1 MNRTNKTRSSTREY
15 DLDGLMQE
23 LGIDAP
29 KESSTPV
36 PEQPRASDLRE
47 LENIVEDDS
56 DAQST
61 PKMFRRHE
69 PSPPPPDLTGNG
81 LGNSIA
87 GSVSSEESDEERIRP
102 IDAVQEFWRPD
113 EEAADESTGD
123 LCQQLLDHEAVPPD
137 VLETAKRIKSQS
149 PGRNLPEIL
158 MEMGVC
164 QEDVQKVVAHDSGI
178 PFECIKPALVD
189 RELMDRIG
197 CEFCEANSCIPLR
210 LEGNR
215 AVVGTVRPDDV
226 FVLDQMKG
234 MLGVTAVKHALITP
248 SNVQAVV
255 DSIRSDSH
263 EDYDVEAIL
272 ADVEEDEV
280 QVVEQSSEEEEEDAQ
295 SSPVVRYVNHL
306 IQTAVKEGASDI
318 HIEPSEKSL
327 KIRLRIDGVLYEMMN
342 PPRKMFAS
350 ITSRLKIMA
359 HLDIAERRLPQDGR
373 IRVTVMGRQL
383 DLRLSTIPTPHGE
396 KTVMRVLDN
405 RSIKVKLNELGFA
418 NETLGAWERQ
428 INRPHGVVLV
438 TGPTGSG
445 KTTTLYASL
454 QQMETSRLNVSTVE
468 DPVEYQ
474 LDGITQIQ
482 THERIGLTF
491 AASLRSL
498 LRQDPDIVMVGEIRD
513 HETATIAIQAALTGH
528 LVLSTRHTNDAP
540 SSITRLIN
548 IGIEPFLVSGAV
560 NGVLAQRLVRKICSE
575 CRREIDISAEGRDVL
590 ARHELECEQLW
601 EGGGCD
607 NCRASGYS
615 GRLGIYEMLEVSDVL
630 RDRIAGSPTVTEFR
644 NLCCEQGM
652 RTLRE
657 DALEKMTDGKT
668 TLHEVLRVT
677 DGN

>member
-1 MNRTNKTRSSTREY
+1 MKKISKATSSTREF

-23 LGIDAP
+23 LGVEAPERIDTRSIPRSSNESTSELTDIAP
-29 KESSTPV
+29 G
-36 PEQPRASDLRE
+36 
-47 LENIVEDDS
+47 DS
-56 DAQST
+56 DTSHT
-61 PKMFRRHE
+61 PAIFRRPD
-69 PSPPPPDLTGNG
+69 PSPTPPDMNGNG
-81 LGNSIA
+81 LGDLTNKGTTSLT
-87 GSVSSEESDEERIRP
+87 SDSDRIRP
-102 IDAVQEFWRPD
+102 HDAVEEFWRPD
-113 EEAADESTGD
+113 ETARHELTSD
-123 LCQQLLDHEAVPPD
+123 LPELLLAEGAVPAD
-137 VLETAKRIKSQS
+137 VLETAKRVRMQS
-149 PGRNLPEIL
+149 PGRNLAEIL
-158 MEMGVC
+158 MEMDVC
-164 QEDVQKVVAHDSGI
+164 EEDVQRVVALDSGL
-178 PFECIKPALVD
+178 PFELLKPSLVD
-189 RELMDRIG
+189 RSMMDKIG
-197 CEFCEANSCIPLR
+197 CDFCETNQCMPLR

-215 AVVGTVRPDDV
+215 GVIGTVRPDDV
-226 FVLDQMKG
+226 FVLDQVKS
-234 MLGVTAVKHALITP
+234 MLGVGAVKHVLVTP
-248 SNVQAVV
+248 SNIQSVIE
-255 DSIRSDSH
+255 SIRSDSH
-263 EDYDVEAIL
+263 EEYDVESIL

-280 QVVEQSSEEEEEDAQ
+280 QVVEQPNDEEEEDAQ

-318 HIEPSEKSL
+318 HIEPSEKSV

-383 DLRLSTIPTPHGE
+383 DLRVSTIPTPHGE

-405 RSIKVKLNELGFA
+405 RSIRVKLDDLGFA
-418 NETLGAWERQ
+418 VDTLAAWRRQ
-428 INRPHGVVLV
+428 IERPHGVILV

-454 QQMETSRLNVSTVE
+454 QQMDTTRLNVSTVE

-474 LDGITQIQ
+474 LNGITQIQ

-528 LVLSTRHTNDAP
+528 LVLSTLHTNDAP

-560 NGVLAQRLVRKICSE
+560 NGVLAQRLVRRICPD
-575 CRREIDISAEGRDVL
+575 CKQEIDISDEARKVL
-590 ARHELECEQLW
+590 EKNNLDSDRLW
-601 EGGGCD
+601 EGSGCGT
-607 NCRASGYS
+607 CRASGYS
-615 GRLGIYEMLEVSDVL
+615 GRLGIYEMLEIGDVL

-652 RTLRE
+652 RTLRQ
-657 DALEKMTDGKT
+657 DALDKMTNGKT
-668 TLHEVLRVT
+668 TLQEVFRVT
-677 DGN
+677 DGH

>member
-1 MNRTNKTRSSTREY
+1 MNRTKKTNLSTREY

-23 LGIDAP
+23 LGVDAP
-29 KESSTPV
+29 RP
-36 PEQPRASDLRE
+36 SDLHNNNDPPSTVLPE
-47 LENIVEDDS
+47 LVDITPDDS
-56 DAQST
+56 DSTST
-61 PKMFRRHE
+61 PTMFRRHA
-69 PSPPPPDLTGNG
+69 PAPAPPDLSGNG
-81 LGNSIA
+81 LGQTVA
-87 GSVSSEESDEERIRP
+87 GGMNPLETDGDRIRP
-102 IDAVQEFWRPD
+102 LDAVHEFWRP
-113 EEAADESTGD
+113 EEDAKSESSGD
-123 LCQQLLDHEAVPPD
+123 ICQQLLDRKAVPAD
-137 VLETAKRIKSQS
+137 VLETAKRVKLQS

-158 MEMGVC
+158 MEMGVS
-164 QEDVQKVVAHDSGI
+164 QDEVQQVVAIDAGL
-178 PFECIKPALVD
+178 PFEQMKPSLVD

-197 CEFCEANSCIPLR
+197 CEFCETNSCIPLR

-234 MLGVTAVKHALITP
+234 MLGVAAVKHALVTP
-248 SNVQAVV
+248 ANVQMVV
-255 DSIRSDSH
+255 DAIRSDSH

-280 QVVEQSSEEEEEDAQ
+280 QVIEQPNEEEEEDAQ

-318 HIEPSEKSL
+318 HIEPSEKAL

-418 NETLGAWERQ
+418 EDTLDAWRRQ
-428 INRPHGVVLV
+428 IERPHGVVLV

-454 QQMETSRLNVSTVE
+454 QQMDNSRLNVSTVE

-474 LDGITQIQ
+474 LNGITQIQ

-528 LVLSTRHTNDAP
+528 LVLSTLHTNDAP

-560 NGVLAQRLVRKICSE
+560 NGVLAQRLVRKICPE
-575 CRREIDISAEGRDVL
+575 CRREIDISQEARAVL
-590 ARHELECEQLW
+590 AKHDLECEQLW
-601 EGGGCD
+601 EGGGCP

-615 GRLGIYEMLEVSDVL
+615 GRLGIYEMLEIGDVL

-652 RTLRE
+652 RTLRQ
-657 DALEKMTDGKT
+657 DALSKMTDGQT
-668 TLHEVLRVT
+668 TLQEVLRVT

>member
-1 MNRTNKTRSSTREY
+1 MSRTHRKRASTREY

-23 LGIDAP
+23 LGIDSPRRPDTEIPSTTRQTGNPDLVDIDTDEADG
-29 KESSTPV
+29 SSTP
-36 PEQPRASDLRE
+36 
-47 LENIVEDDS
+47 
-56 DAQST
+56 T
-61 PKMFRRHE
+61 MFRRHDPS
-69 PSPPPPDLTGNG
+69 PSPPDLAGNG
-81 LGNSIA
+81 LGQ
-87 GSVSSEESDEERIRP
+87 SVDGMTPDQSDDERIRP
-102 IDAVQEFWRPD
+102 LDAVHEFWRPD
-113 EEAADESTGD
+113 DESQTIETGD
-123 LCQQLLDHEAVPPD
+123 LCQQLLDGKAVPAD
-137 VLETAKRIKSQS
+137 VLETAKRVKSQS
-149 PGRNLPEIL
+149 PGRDLPDIL
-158 MEMGVC
+158 MEMGIC
-164 QEDVQKVVAHDSGI
+164 EDRIQQIVANDSGI
-178 PFECIKPALVD
+178 PFEQMKPSLVD

-197 CEFCEANSCIPLR
+197 CEFCEINKCMPLR
-210 LEGNR
+210 VEGNR

-226 FVLDQMKG
+226 FILDQMKG
-234 MLGVTAVKHALITP
+234 MLGVAAVKHVLVTP

-255 DSIRSDSH
+255 DAVRSDSH

-280 QVVEQSSEEEEEDAQ
+280 QVIEQSTEDEEEDAE

-318 HIEPSEKSL
+318 HIEPSEKAL
-327 KIRLRIDGVLYEMMN
+327 KVRLRIDGVLYEMMN

-383 DLRLSTIPTPHGE
+383 DLRVSTIPTPHGE

-405 RSIKVKLNELGFA
+405 RSINVKLNDLGFTDD
-418 NETLGAWERQ
+418 TLSAWQRQ
-428 INRPHGVVLV
+428 IDRPHGVVLV

-474 LDGITQIQ
+474 LNGITQIQ

-528 LVLSTRHTNDAP
+528 LVLSTLHTNDAP

-575 CRREIDISAEGRDVL
+575 CRREIDMTQEARDVL
-590 ARHELECEQLW
+590 EAHELRCDQLW
-601 EGGGCD
+601 DGKGCPS
-607 NCRASGYS
+607 CRESGYS

-630 RDRIAGSPTVTEFR
+630 RDRIAGSPSVTEFR

-652 RTLRE
+652 RTLRQ
-657 DALEKMTDGKT
+657 DALSKMTDGQT
-668 TLHEVLRVT
+668 TLQEVLRVT

>member
-1 MNRTNKTRSSTREY
+1 MSRTHRKRSSTREY

-29 KESSTPV
+29 RRSDIDDSGDRRPSSM
-36 PEQPRASDLRE
+36 SDLVDIDTE
-47 LENIVEDDS
+47 ESNA
-56 DAQST
+56 AQT
-61 PKMFRRHE
+61 PTMFRRHDPA
-69 PSPPPPDLTGNG
+69 PSPPDLSGNG
-81 LGNSIA
+81 LGQ
-87 GSVSSEESDEERIRP
+87 SVDGMASTETDGERIRP
-102 IDAVQEFWRPD
+102 LDAVHEFWRPD
-113 EEAADESTGD
+113 EKAPSGPRAD
-123 LCQQLLDHEAVPPD
+123 LCQLLLEHEAVPAD
-137 VLETAKRIKSQS
+137 VLETAKRVKSQS
-149 PGRNLPEIL
+149 PGRDLPEIL
-158 MEMGVC
+158 MEMGIC
-164 QEDVQKVVAHDSGI
+164 QDQVQQVVANDSGI
-178 PFECIKPALVD
+178 PFEQLKPSLVD
-189 RELMDRIG
+189 RELMDKIG
-197 CEFCEANSCIPLR
+197 CEFCETNNCIPIR
-210 LEGNR
+210 VDGNR

-226 FVLDQMKG
+226 FILDQMKG
-234 MLGVTAVKHALITP
+234 MLGVAAVKHVLVTP
-248 SNVQAVV
+248 ANVQGVV
-255 DSIRSDSH
+255 DAVRSDSH

-280 QVVEQSSEEEEEDAQ
+280 QVVEQTSDDEEEDAQ

-318 HIEPSEKSL
+318 HIEPSEKAL
-327 KIRLRIDGVLYEMMN
+327 KVRLRIDGVLYEMMN

-373 IRVTVMGRQL
+373 IRLTVMGRQL

-405 RSIKVKLNELGFA
+405 RSINVKLNELGFA
-418 NETLGAWERQ
+418 EDTLAAWRRQ
-428 INRPHGVVLV
+428 IDRPHGVVLV

-454 QQMETSRLNVSTVE
+454 QQMDTSRLNVSTVE

-474 LDGITQIQ
+474 LNGITQIQ

-528 LVLSTRHTNDAP
+528 LVLSTLHTNDAP

-560 NGVLAQRLVRKICSE
+560 NGVLAQRLVRRICPE
-575 CRREIDISAEGRDVL
+575 CRREIAISREARDVL
-590 ARHELECEQLW
+590 EAHDLRCDQLW
-601 EGGGCD
+601 DGEGCPR
-607 NCRASGYS
+607 CRESGYS
-615 GRLGIYEMLEVSDVL
+615 GRLGIYEMLEVGDVL
-630 RDRIAGSPTVTEFR
+630 RDRIAGSPSVTEFR

-652 RTLRE
+652 RTLRQ
-657 DALEKMTDGKT
+657 DALSKMTDGQT
-668 TLHEVLRVT
+668 TLQEVLRVT
-677 DGN
+677 DGH